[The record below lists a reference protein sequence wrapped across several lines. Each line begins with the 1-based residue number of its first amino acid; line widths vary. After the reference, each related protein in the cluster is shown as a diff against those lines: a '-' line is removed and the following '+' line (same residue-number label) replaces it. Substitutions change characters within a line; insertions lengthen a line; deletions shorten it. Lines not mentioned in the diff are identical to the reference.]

1 MGSIKQYALYTTDIT
16 DNDNIKQILPRRIKS
31 SFWVKHD
38 IVVMALL
45 AVSL

>member
-1 MGSIKQYALYTTDIT
+1 MGSIKQYACYTTAIT
-16 DNDNIKQILPRRIKS
+16 DSDNIKQILLRRIKS

-45 AVSL
+45 AVFL